1 MVFAGVSEVQVEEE
15 SVGQGLELPL
25 GSCLGGSR
33 RGAHAHRRGPAGPQP
48 PRGDRAR
55 GRGEGWALAGGGG
68 LRGSCSVGPLP
79 LNPYVLLKDTAMVS
93 TAFSNSRLSVS
104 LLDS

>member
-1 MVFAGVSEVQVEEE
+1 M
-15 SVGQGLELPL
+15 GQGLELRS

-48 PRGDRAR
+48 PRGDHAR
-55 GRGEGWALAGGGG
+55 GRGKGWALAGGRG

-79 LNPYVLLKDTAMVS
+79 LTPYVLLKDTAMVS

>member
-33 RGAHAHRRGPAGPQP
+33 RGVPT
-48 PRGDRAR
+48 
-55 GRGEGWALAGGGG
+55 LT
-68 LRGSCSVGPLP
+68 VG
-79 LNPYVLLKDTAMVS
+79 VLLVPSRHVGAM
-93 TAFSNSRLSVS
+93 
-104 LLDS
+104 